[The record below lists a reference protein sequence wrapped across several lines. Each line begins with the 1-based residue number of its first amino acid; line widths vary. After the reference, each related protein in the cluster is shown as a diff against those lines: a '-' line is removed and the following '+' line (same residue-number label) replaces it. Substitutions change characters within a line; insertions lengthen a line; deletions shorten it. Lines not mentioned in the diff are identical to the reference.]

1 MRSTRQFSITL
12 PDELADAVRAMVA
25 SGEYADESEVVVA
38 GLRTLFARG
47 SAFETWLQHDAA
59 SAYDR
64 LRADP
69 GRSVTISD
77 VRLRLAAAHAKA
89 STKT

>member
-1 MRSTRQFSITL
+1 MKTDQQFTITL
-12 PDELADAVRAMVA
+12 PGDVAESLGAKVA

-38 GLRTLFARG
+38 GLRTLFARP
-47 SAFETWLQHDAA
+47 SVFETWLQRDVA

-64 LRADP
+64 LTADP
-69 GRSVTISD
+69 GSAVPARD
-77 VRLRLAAAHAKA
+77 VRARLAAAHAKA